1 MIILNRNLFL
11 SLIVILFPA
20 LCHAQSAS
28 CDEGVIRLPD
38 RSGTVVICSALASK
52 IPNLA
57 KQLTEAT
64 RLMGNQRE
72 QIAELTRLVR
82 GLNGVSQGIGVERQA
97 QMLQSL
103 SMELTASQRGGDDKT
118 KRAVENLSEKVEE
131 LQSQLLSALSNQST
145 YAATSAAIKGPIG
158 DSIAKLEL
166 SSASR
171 QLGEVN
177 ARLKEIQTQ
186 VGEVK
191 NDTTAIKQDI
201 KVVQATLSGVAK
213 EVSDDPRKELVKRGY
228 KVDGWGLEKAML
240 QKDFVALKHFN
251 NSGYVPRY
259 PKFPDFLFGEG
270 WDPEV
275 FNVLSPKILGVPKS
289 CEDWPV
295 ISTRDYEILGNEEAK
310 EILQNQ
316 VRVCGRERMVGKLK
330 KSLEYKLSDPY
341 GIKERE
347 FADQKKELD
356 RLRETIN
363 PKVKK
368 PVLIPGTSMYLE
380 CNSRVEKCEY
390 GISPEDFASK
400 EKTYLD
406 SLAYREASKKKWT
419 IEVNRAIEAVKKM

>member
-1 MIILNRNLFL
+1 M
-11 SLIVILFPA
+11 
-20 LCHAQSAS
+20 
-28 CDEGVIRLPD
+28 
-38 RSGTVVICSALASK
+38 VICSALASK

-57 KQLTEAT
+57 KQLTDAT
-64 RLMGNQRE
+64 RLMGSQRE

-103 SMELTASQRGGDDKT
+103 SVELAASQRGGDDKT

-131 LQSQLLSALSNQST
+131 LQAQMLSALSNQST

-186 VGEVK
+186 VGDLK
-191 NDTTAIKQDI
+191 NDTTVIKQDI

-228 KVDGWGLEKAML
+228 SVDGWGLEKAML

-270 WDPEV
+270 WDPAV
-275 FNVLSPKILGVPKS
+275 FNALSPKILGVPKS
-289 CEDWPV
+289 CDDWQV
-295 ISTRDYEILGNEEAK
+295 KANWRTEEIISSEYFK

-316 VRVCGRERMVGKLK
+316 VRVCGRERMVEKLK
-330 KSLEYKLSDPY
+330 KILEYKLSDQYEYPSWA
-341 GIKERE
+341 E
-347 FADQKKELD
+347 KKKNIEEL
-356 RLRETIN
+356 RKTIN

-400 EKTYLD
+400 EKEYLD
-406 SLAYREASKKKWT
+406 SLAHSEASKKKWT
-419 IEVNRAIEAVKKM
+419 IEVNRTIEVVKKM

>member
-1 MIILNRNLFL
+1 MILNKNLFL

-20 LCHAQSAS
+20 LSHAQSAS

-57 KQLTEAT
+57 KQLTDAT
-64 RLMGNQRE
+64 RLMGSQRE

-103 SMELTASQRGGDDKT
+103 SVELAASQRGGDDKT

-131 LQSQLLSALSNQST
+131 LQAQMLSALSNQST

-186 VGEVK
+186 VGDLK
-191 NDTTAIKQDI
+191 NDTTVIKQDI

-213 EVSDDPRKELVKRGY
+213 EVSDDPRKELIKRGY
-228 KVDGWGLEKAML
+228 TVDGYGLEKAMRE
-240 QKDFVALKHFN
+240 KDFLALRQFN
-251 NSGYVPRY
+251 DSGYVPKYFEFER
-259 PKFPDFLFGEG
+259 FLFEDG
-270 WDPEV
+270 WDPAV
-275 FNVLSPKILGVPKS
+275 FKALSPKILGLPQS
-289 CEDWPV
+289 CNSWDLNTVYPDRNNGKVGFEEDKLRAQV
-295 ISTRDYEILGNEEAK
+295 SACGK
-310 EILQNQ
+310 EKII
-316 VRVCGRERMVGKLK
+316 EKLK
-330 KSLEYKLSDPY
+330 QFLINATSEDRNIYPSFK
-341 GIKERE
+341 
-347 FADQKKELD
+347 DQKSNIDEKRRSIESQEEIDKCRHDSRRLSCGITPEAFAEL
-356 RLRETIN
+356 ETIYFGSMRSWEET
-363 PKVKK
+363 KK
-368 PVLIPGTSMYLE
+368 E
-380 CNSRVEKCEY
+380 
-390 GISPEDFASK
+390 
-400 EKTYLD
+400 
-406 SLAYREASKKKWT
+406 WT
-419 IEVNRAIEAVKKM
+419 AEVNRTIEAVKKM

>member
-1 MIILNRNLFL
+1 M
-11 SLIVILFPA
+11 
-20 LCHAQSAS
+20 
-28 CDEGVIRLPD
+28 PD

-57 KQLTEAT
+57 KQLTDAT

-118 KRAVENLSEKVEE
+118 KRAVENLSEKVDE
-131 LQSQLLSALSNQST
+131 LQTQMLSALSNQST

-186 VGEVK
+186 VGDVK

-228 KVDGWGLEKAML
+228 TVDGRGLEKAMR
-240 QKDFVALKHFN
+240 QKDFVALRHFN
-251 NSGYVPRY
+251 NSGYIAKY
-259 PKFPDFLFGEG
+259 IEFSSFLFDKG
-270 WDPEV
+270 WNPEV
-275 FNVLSPKILGVPKS
+275 FNALSPKILGVPENCVYWRLNAIDTFRNPDKVGFEQDKLRAQVS
-289 CEDWPV
+289 AC
-295 ISTRDYEILGNEEAK
+295 GK
-310 EILQNQ
+310 EIII
-316 VRVCGRERMVGKLK
+316 EKLK
-330 KSLEYKLSDPY
+330 KFLVDVTSESSNYAT
-341 GIKERE
+341 IE
-347 FADQKKELD
+347 DQKSKIEEL
-356 RLRETIN
+356 RKTIN

-368 PVLIPGTSMYLE
+368 RVPMSPGSMVYAIDPCDLRHS
-380 CNSRVEKCEY
+380 NNCEY
-390 GISPEDFASK
+390 GILPEDFAEK
-400 EKTYLD
+400 ERAYLY
-406 SLAYREASKKKWT
+406 SLAAWEDTKKKWT
-419 IEVNRAIEAVKKM
+419 AEVNRTIEAVKKM